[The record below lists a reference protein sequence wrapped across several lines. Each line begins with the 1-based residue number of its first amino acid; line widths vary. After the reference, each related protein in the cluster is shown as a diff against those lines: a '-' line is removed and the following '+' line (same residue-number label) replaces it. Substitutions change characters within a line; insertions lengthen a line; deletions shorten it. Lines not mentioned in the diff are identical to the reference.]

1 MSLETPVFFL
11 LMEKLREY
19 KLSNLDLF
27 AGHTAYIKEIE
38 KKETVENNKTEEDYV
53 VEFRD
58 FPPWLAQRINIL
70 I

>member
-1 MSLETPVFFL
+1 MIKS
-11 LMEKLREY
+11 REY

-38 KKETVENNKTEEDYV
+38 RKKETIENNKTEEDYV
-53 VEFRD
+53 VEFRN
-58 FPPWLAQRINIL
+58 FPPWLAQYINIL